1 MSNLM
6 DIDQNDVPDFL
17 KWFEKHGGYLNP
29 SVGITDFPHMGRGA
43 VALRD
48 IEASSIF

>member
-6 DIDQNDVPDFL
+6 DIDQNDGHEFL
-17 KWFEKHGGYLNP
+17 KWFENHGGYLNP
-29 SVGITDFPHMGRGA
+29 SVGITNFPHMGRGA

-48 IEASSIF
+48 IEASTIL